1 MISFQCA
8 LPTVKEQ
15 FPIIKSKNYRFQW
28 AKDAAQAYKEAVVS
42 SNAVTGVAKCPG
54 IIDMCSAGYILN
66 SWFDISI
73 LTSNDPITFQ
83 YRIPP
88 VDNCQL
94 DLLKWFSNDV
104 PQVRTPLP
112 TNSLQTLLKITTPW
126 SVNLPEDWS
135 LLILPIPY
143 PDEPDFECTAGIL
156 KGAGTYEINPI
167 IKCHRR
173 PGTLNIPA
181 GTPLCQLIPIK
192 NELPLVEII

>member
-1 MISFQCA
+1 
-8 LPTVKEQ
+8 
-15 FPIIKSKNYRFQW
+15 
-28 AKDAAQAYKEAVVS
+28 
-42 SNAVTGVAKCPG
+42 
-54 IIDMCSAGYILN
+54 MCSAGYILY

-181 GTPLCQLIPIK
+181 GTPLCQLIPIPDETVNFDFECLDYTPEQIK
-192 NELPLVEII
+192 KQDHYFFEKACKFLRN